1 MWYEARLLSDRRLIA
16 AGAALLAALPA
27 TGWACRCTEPGPER
41 ALRAAQSVA
50 LGQIVSVDT
59 GTPGKTHFTFSV
71 ERSWKQSLPAEITI
85 EDSAVCPLGPVA
97 GARYVLF
104 LHQEKSGGFE
114 TAKCRGDVA
123 EDKAQATL
131 QILDSAKPK

>member
-1 MWYEARLLSDRRLIA
+1 MSCEAKLLSDRRLIA

-27 TGWACRCTEPGPER
+27 TGWACRCTEPSPAQ
-41 ALRAAQSVA
+41 ALHAAQSVA

-59 GTPGKTHFTFSV
+59 GTPGKTRFTVAV
-71 ERSWKQSLPAEITI
+71 ERSWKQSLPPEITV

-104 LHQEKSGGFE
+104 LHQQTSGGFE